1 MNSAAECVRLI
12 SENLA
17 YIRSEFGVTGIT
29 LFGSV
34 ARGDN
39 RSDSD
44 VDILVDMPPRIL
56 QMSALKLFLE
66 NLLHASVDLV
76 RRHAHL
82 SQKFLNQIYSDAI
95 TIL

>member
-1 MNSAAECVRLI
+1 MNSAADCIRLI

-17 YIRSEFGVTGIT
+17 YIRKEFGVTGIAI
-29 LFGSV
+29 FGSV

-39 RSDSD
+39 RADSD

-66 NLLHASVDLV
+66 SLLHSSVDLV

-82 SQKFLNQIYSDAI
+82 SQQFLNQIHRDAI